1 MTGQKSTDGDIR
13 LTSSNIKY
21 LITLLR
27 LGGDSGS
34 VRGTDIAAS
43 LGITKPS
50 AHTMLVSLAKME
62 LVRKDHYGGA
72 TFTPNGLTLA
82 EKYLSCYEALDAE
95 IGKAQPCVGACDH
108 LQNLA
113 VLLIAVDYS
122 RSGNAGTNYEG
133 VAAFRVVHGV
143 QAACVI
149 FKR

>member
-95 IGKAQPCVGACDH
+95 IDGLFPDEGQALSPICALLAEMPEESLDSMIPDTAGKAGQ
-108 LQNLA
+108 
-113 VLLIAVDYS
+113 
-122 RSGNAGTNYEG
+122 
-133 VAAFRVVHGV
+133 
-143 QAACVI
+143 
-149 FKR
+149 